1 MSVLVPSYFHV
12 GPLASAHVQGVLR
25 AGFLLAA
32 IVGAYS
38 VSCDPE
44 LGALR
49 PLPGYPKLGTTAA
62 WTAGWVTGPDI

>member
-1 MSVLVPSYFHV
+1 VSVFVPSYLHA
-12 GPLASAHVQGVLR
+12 GPLASAHVHGVLR

-32 IVGAYS
+32 LVGAYS

-49 PLPGYPKLGTTAA
+49 PLSAQKQRHLTSSAFGGGAA
-62 WTAGWVTGPDI
+62 SS